1 MASSDRPYTLG
12 IAIRSP
18 HLFSINGDTVRG
30 LRKKKQCN
38 RIVSTYMCISYLCT
52 IFILRRELCEL
63 RQATYYL
70 PAEDSPLGQK
80 SLDPSLFIG
89 AISRNCDRKSL
100 ADEMLISI

>member
-30 LRKKKQCN
+30 LRKKN
-38 RIVSTYMCISYLCT
+38 NAIVSTYLCNISYLCT
-52 IFILRRELCEL
+52 ICLRRELCDIE
-63 RQATYYL
+63 TSYYYL